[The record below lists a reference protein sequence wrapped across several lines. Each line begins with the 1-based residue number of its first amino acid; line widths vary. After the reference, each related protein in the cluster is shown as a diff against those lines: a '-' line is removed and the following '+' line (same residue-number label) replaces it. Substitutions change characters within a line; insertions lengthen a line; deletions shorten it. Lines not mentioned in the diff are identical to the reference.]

1 MKKSMRGSILVYFAA
16 ILVLAGLV
24 AGTMAYVKW
33 AKARR
38 EKTQQAAVEQTQ
50 ADAETRLAK
59 VKVVEIIPVPFTD
72 ILVLPGTAK
81 AYEDIDLASK
91 LSGVIEWIGPKEGG
105 RVKKG
110 EKLLQVEVKS
120 VETRVSDARARYE
133 QALKDYERA
142 KKLHEENIISKNQ
155 LDDAQTTLETSKA
168 SLDSASVQ
176 LDDGTLYSPISGVLD
191 RLDVDRGEY
200 INPGQTVM
208 KIVDIDKVYIELPVP
223 EKDILYFEKGQ
234 KVDLEISMPRQSPSC
249 PNPKEIDGEIQCWFE
264 GNIDF
269 VSMTAEPST
278 RTYTVKVLVDNATG
292 ILRPG
297 MIVRAH
303 LIRRELQDAIAVPFF
318 TIIDRENGKAVF
330 VVEDGVARARA
341 IKYGTFE
348 KGLVEVR
355 KGLEPGD
362 RLVLVGQRNLV
373 DGQTVEVTQDL
384 TSLAK
389 QWIAQ
394 GRDLSELSSDI
405 LK

>member
-1 MKKSMRGSILVYFAA
+1 MKGNAKGSILVYFAA
-16 ILVLAGLV
+16 ILVLVGLV

-33 AKARR
+33 AKAKR

-50 ADAETRLAK
+50 AEAETRLAK
-59 VKVVEIIPVPFTD
+59 VKIVEIIPVPFTD
-72 ILVLPGTAK
+72 VLVLPGTTM

-120 VETRVSDARARYE
+120 VETRVSETRARYE

-168 SLDSASVQ
+168 SLDSASVT
-176 LDDGTLYSPISGVLD
+176 LGDGTLYSPIGGVLD

-200 INPGQTVM
+200 ISPGQTVM

-234 KVDLEISMPRQSPSC
+234 KVDLEFSMPRQSSSC
-249 PNPKEIDGEIQCWFE
+249 KNPKEVEGEKQCWFS
-264 GNIDF
+264 GKIDF
-269 VSMTAEPST
+269 ISMTADSST

-303 LIRRELQDAIAVPFF
+303 LIRRELEDAIAVPFF
-318 TIIDRENGKAVF
+318 TIIEREDGKAVF
-330 VVEDGVARARA
+330 VIEDGVARARS
-341 IKYGTFE
+341 IKYGTFD

-355 KGLEPGD
+355 KGLQPGE
-362 RLVLVGQRNLV
+362 RLVLVGQRTLV
-373 DGQTVEVTQDL
+373 DGQKVEITQDV
-384 TSLAK
+384 TPLAK

-394 GRDLSELSSDI
+394 GKDLSELSIDI